1 MADDRVLE
9 EGLGRLGRL
18 RAPSGLLPGVLRQL
32 GLGYWYGRTNS
43 VLGPLFVAQGPA
55 GVVAVCPA
63 GEPEEFERWFEDR
76 HGRAVRPVEALPGG
90 TAARLEAALRG
101 ERSRLAVD
109 LGELS
114 EFQRSVLLKAREIP
128 RGEVRTYGWIAKEIG
143 RPRAVRAV
151 GTALARNP
159 VPLIVPC
166 HRVLPGDLRVGE
178 YSCGGPEAKRAVLRQ
193 EGIDPDELETLA
205 TRGVR
210 YVGSDTTRIFCTP
223 TCHRAQRITEAHL
236 VPFRAERDAR
246 EAGYRPCRVCRP
258 VVEAAA

>member
-1 MADDRVLE
+1 MAHDRVLE

-32 GLGYWYGRTNS
+32 GLGYWYGTTDS

-55 GVVAVCPA
+55 GVVAVRPA
-63 GEPEEFERWFEDR
+63 EDAEAFERWFAER
-76 HGRAVRPVEALPGG
+76 YGHTLRPAEELPGG

-109 LGELS
+109 LGELT
-114 EFQRSVLLKAREIP
+114 EFQRSVLLKTQEIP
-128 RGEVRTYGWIAKEIG
+128 RGEVRTYGWVAKEIG

-151 GTALARNP
+151 GSALARNP
-159 VPLIVPC
+159 VPLLVPC

-178 YSCGGPEAKRAVLRQ
+178 YSCGGPEAKRAVLQQ
-193 EGIDPDELETLA
+193 EGVDPDELESFA
-205 TRGVR
+205 RAGVR

-223 TCHRAQRITEAHL
+223 TCHRAQRITDRHRRQ
-236 VPFRAERDAR
+236 FRTEQQAR

-258 VVEAAA
+258 VGEAVA